1 MKAQALL
8 SWSSG
13 KDSAWALHVLR
24 QRAEVEIV
32 GLLTTFNEVFDR
44 VAMHGVRRDIVEAQA
59 AAAGLALWPVPL
71 PSPCSNEAYEERMR
85 AVIHRARTQGITA
98 IAFGDLF
105 LSDIRAYRERQLA
118 GTGLTPL
125 FPLWDTPAATRS
137 LAQQMLAG
145 GLKAILTCVDS
156 RQLSPGP
163 FVGRTFDHQF
173 LQELPEG
180 VDPCGE
186 KGEFHTVCY
195 AGPMF
200 AHPLTLTRGEVVE
213 RDGFWFCDF
222 RLTDTAR
229 SQTVIFG

>member
-1 MKAQALL
+1 MKAKALL

-24 QRAEVEIV
+24 QRAEVDIV

-44 VAMHGVRRDIVEAQA
+44 VAMHGVRRDIVAAQA
-59 AAAGLALWPVPL
+59 AAAGLPLWPVPL
-71 PSPCSNEAYEERMR
+71 PSPCSNDVYEERMR
-85 AVIHRARTQGITA
+85 AVIHRARAEGITA

-118 GTGLTPL
+118 DTGLTPL
-125 FPLWDTPAATRS
+125 FPLWTTPVATRS
-137 LAQQMLAG
+137 LAQEMLAG
-145 GLKAILTCVDS
+145 GLKAVLTCVDS
-156 RQLSPGP
+156 RQLLPEP
-163 FVGRTFDHQF
+163 FVGRAFDHQF

-200 AHPLTLTRGEVVE
+200 THPLTLTRGEVVE

-222 RLTDTAR
+222 RLTDTAT

>member
-1 MKAQALL
+1 
-8 SWSSG
+8 
-13 KDSAWALHVLR
+13 LHVLR

-59 AAAGLALWPVPL
+59 AAAGLPLWPVPL

-85 AVIHRARTQGITA
+85 TVIHRARLDGITA

-105 LSDIRAYRERQLA
+105 LTDIRAYRERQLA

-125 FPLWDTPAATRS
+125 FPLWNTPAATRS

-145 GLKAILTCVDS
+145 GLKAVLTCVDS
-156 RQLSPGP
+156 RQLVPAP
-163 FVGRTFDHQF
+163 FVGRAFDHQF

-186 KGEFHTVCY
+186 KGEFHTLCY

-200 AHPLTLTRGEVVE
+200 NHALTLTRGEVVE

-222 RLTDTAR
+222 RLTDATTR
-229 SQTVIFG
+229 QTVVFG